1 MDPTI
6 LEQCIPGYESLT
18 VSEENVFEGKIKLG
32 IAVVKGIYEGKVRIL
47 DKYKP
52 EHFKM
57 VLDGKGTLGIIH
69 AEAIIYLSQKENGN
83 TYIEINSEVAISG
96 VLGRV
101 GQRLMG
107 GAAKMLFRQFF
118 TSLEKMAR

>member
-69 AEAIIYLSQKENGN
+69 REAIIYLSQKENCHRSWATGYFLN
-83 TYIEINSEVAISG
+83 ENKCFPTKTDLADVIDFD
-96 VLGRV
+96 L
-101 GQRLMG
+101 
-107 GAAKMLFRQFF
+107 
-118 TSLEKMAR
+118 

>member
-6 LEQCIPGYESLT
+6 LEQCIPGCESLT
-18 VSEENVFEGKIKLG
+18 VSEEDVFEGKLKLG

-52 EHFKM
+52 ENFKM
-57 VLDGKGTLGIIH
+57 VLDGKGNLGIIH
-69 AEAIIYLSQKENGN
+69 AEAIIYLSQKENGK
-83 TYIEINSEVAISG
+83 TYIQIDSEASISG
-96 VLGRV
+96 ALARV

-118 TSLEKMAR
+118 TSLEKLAR

>member
-6 LEQCIPGYESLT
+6 LEQCIPGCESLT
-18 VSEENVFEGKIKLG
+18 VSKEDVFEGKIKLG

-47 DKYKP
+47 NKDKP

-69 AEAIIYLSQKENGN
+69 AEAIIHLYQREKDA
-83 TYIEINSEVAISG
+83 TYIEIDSEAAISG
-96 VLGRV
+96 TLARV

-118 TSLEKMAR
+118 NSLEKMAR

>member
-69 AEAIIYLSQKENGN
+69 REAIIYLSQKENGN